1 MLNSS
6 DYLTSDTSDNDSCY
20 IFSWISLIYSLIFP
34 SESRKKT
41 NKKLSVFFEDDL
53 LDDTDSVKG
62 FLGYLNEK
70 KLEKEIL
77 SFRFGESSIYNGKTF
92 SEIMKEKGFN
102 DLIFDFDTS
111 DYYIHRLQIYN
122 KSIDMQ
128 HILVQLF
135 LRCDDTMSVK
145 TIRSFT
151 GSIFQEQL
159 IKGNKFILD
168 YFKKPELSVTMVE
181 WLRLQDFTQR
191 CDDRMLLPSQLHSGL
206 KLTRE
211 AHIILQTYS
220 RKQHREG
227 IVNTPEQ
234 WHNALQYLKLN
245 PPFRFLNPAFEGIFL
260 SINEAVKKD
269 ITTHGFDKVSWAVC
283 SKCLRRRDNNA
294 RFEWIKM
301 EQMSP
306 LSKHMEEYFQSQE
319 YQEMVMLNYDPNN
332 LYIDW
337 SLFYGKTG

>member
-111 DYYIHRLQIYN
+111 DYYIHRVCFVIQIN
-122 KSIDMQ
+122 
-128 HILVQLF
+128 
-135 LRCDDTMSVK
+135 
-145 TIRSFT
+145 
-151 GSIFQEQL
+151 
-159 IKGNKFILD
+159 
-168 YFKKPELSVTMVE
+168 
-181 WLRLQDFTQR
+181 
-191 CDDRMLLPSQLHSGL
+191 
-206 KLTRE
+206 
-211 AHIILQTYS
+211 
-220 RKQHREG
+220 
-227 IVNTPEQ
+227 
-234 WHNALQYLKLN
+234 
-245 PPFRFLNPAFEGIFL
+245 L
-260 SINEAVKKD
+260 SIVAN
-269 ITTHGFDKVSWAVC
+269 I
-283 SKCLRRRDNNA
+283 
-294 RFEWIKM
+294 
-301 EQMSP
+301 
-306 LSKHMEEYFQSQE
+306 
-319 YQEMVMLNYDPNN
+319 
-332 LYIDW
+332 
-337 SLFYGKTG
+337 